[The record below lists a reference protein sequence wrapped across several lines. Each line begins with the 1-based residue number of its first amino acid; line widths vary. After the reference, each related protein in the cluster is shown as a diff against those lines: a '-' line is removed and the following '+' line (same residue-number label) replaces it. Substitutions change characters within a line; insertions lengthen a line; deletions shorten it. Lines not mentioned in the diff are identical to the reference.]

1 MGDGGRIILSVLDPR
16 VYQKAIF
23 HRENPRR
30 ENFTLYMRRKGRTLK
45 PSPNCK
51 FAKGEERTSLVH
63 LFFQRL
69 LRKTVK
75 LGSTV

>member
-1 MGDGGRIILSVLDPR
+1 MGDGGRIILSVLDPG